1 MFKSRL
7 AFLTVLIA
15 AAILLLAEGKPL
27 WQIQPNSTYEESP
40 FCQNLDERSIM
51 KTIGE
56 FAESTGKTLIANGC
70 PSKFIDIP
78 NSVTTDSIFET
89 SGNRRINPFL
99 PLQGQLNVFGISQ
112 VIFFTNDPDSA
123 FNLDVRSDLA
133 TKSSGKLQR
142 GYLWIAESL
151 RSLLRLSNE
160 CTTTRFPIANSMEIA
175 IVDLNGCI
183 KID

>member
-1 MFKSRL
+1 MI
-7 AFLTVLIA
+7 IA
-15 AAILLLAEGKPL
+15 AAIMLFAEGKPL
-27 WQIQPNSTYEESP
+27 WQIQPSSTYEEST

-51 KTIGE
+51 KTIQE

-70 PSKFIDIP
+70 PSKFLEIP

-99 PLQGQLNVFGISQ
+99 PLQGQLNDFGISQ

-133 TKSSGKLQR
+133 IKSSGKFQR

-151 RSLLRLSNE
+151 RSLLRMSNE
-160 CTTTRFPIANSMEIA
+160 CTTTRFPLANSADIA
-175 IVDLNGCI
+175 IIDLNSCI